1 MSGDTGRAICAITAE
16 ASQAHSATLRSR
28 GAELG
33 ADVRVRLEIGDPIFA
48 ADYIKAQ
55 RIRAKMRM
63 EFSEVL
69 HDRDAIVM
77 PTILATAPALTDTL
91 VEASGQ
97 QFPMHA
103 AMTRLTA
110 PYNSIG
116 MPAITI
122 PCGATSDGVPTA
134 IQLAG
139 SPGSD
144 YALLMPF
151 SPFRHSPKDGQ
162 SAGLS
167 SF

>member
-1 MSGDTGRAICAITAE
+1 MTPTVQFATITAE

-33 ADVRVRLEIGDPIFA
+33 ADVRVRLEIGDLIFA

-103 AMTRLTA
+103 AMTSSPRHTTQSECPQLLFRVAQRQTA
-110 PYNSIG
+110 LR
-116 MPAITI
+116 
-122 PCGATSDGVPTA
+122 
-134 IQLAG
+134 Q
-139 SPGSD
+139 
-144 YALLMPF
+144 
-151 SPFRHSPKDGQ
+151 
-162 SAGLS
+162 LS
-167 SF
+167 SWPDRQEAIMPS